1 MAVPSITKH
10 LDVYEG
16 KNIECAAVNIVDA
29 TDTELVL
36 QDIAPINGNYVFQMV
51 AKTNSGSNSL
61 DISVGDKSDTIAITD
76 SFVRYILKFEDVN
89 ISNSQDLKIV
99 FSNTDIVYLQNLQL
113 ERATQASEWRPAPED
128 AVDEAVEESE
138 VKAKAIVDAQ
148 TQLDIFNKLTNNGS
162 VKGIYLAGGE
172 LYMNASYIR
181 SGTISADRIAAGVVT
196 ISKLANDVSS
206 VASSDEQLIYISK
219 ASGTTSVSAPTSYI
233 TDISGSQNT
242 WTTKRPQY
250 DSSYPVLFI
259 AKQKKSLNGSI
270 TCTTPQIDQT
280 TTVIDGG
287 HITTGTID
295 ASVVTVSNLNASNI
309 TSGTLSASKIN
320 GGTLTLGGQN
330 NTNGSISMLDA
341 SGNSIGSWN
350 NSGITATSGQIAGW
364 NIGSRVLSRTG
375 TYWWYGVKYPS
386 QYIGD
391 GPRASTTSLENGFSV
406 RDDMTALVIS
416 PNYEYFFIRFETKK
430 VGAIGANDPVYRVGA
445 IGIMNGGMNNLDEY
459 GRLEINATSQ
469 LYIKVGSEPIFV
481 HTSSSRKCRMQ
492 AGLVEINGALTV
504 TGTKSRVVD
513 TSDYSQRKLYCYESA
528 SPMFGDVG
536 EGIIGEDGLSYIW
549 FDPIFAQTVNTSQY
563 QVFLQKYGAGDI
575 WVKERKADHFVIE
588 GTPGMSFGWEIKAKQ
603 SDFDQIRLE
612 NQDQFAVPT
621 ERYAEEAAE
630 YVNTLKEGRLLK

>member
-1 MAVPSITKH
+1 MAVPTITKH
-10 LDVYEG
+10 LDIYEG
-16 KNIECAAVNIVDA
+16 KTIECAAVNIVDA

-61 DISVGDKSDTIAITD
+61 DISVGDKSDTIEITD
-76 SFVRYILKFEDVN
+76 SFTRYILKFEDVN
-89 ISNSQDLKIV
+89 VSNSRDLKII

-162 VKGIYLAGGE
+162 VQGIYLAGGE

-181 SGTISADRIAAGVVT
+181 SGTISADRIAAGAVT

-233 TDISGSQNT
+233 TDTTGNQNT

-259 AKQKKSLNGSI
+259 AKQKKSLNGAI

-295 ASVVTVSNLNASNI
+295 ASVVSVIKLNASNI
-309 TSGTLSASKIN
+309 TTGNMSADRITTGSMSADRIS
-320 GGTLTLGGQN
+320 GGTLIIGDTTTTVEGSIQIKYAGTIIGTLNRDGLVIKNKPRLTTDPQYEVAKFTTDGIAHYYKN
-330 NTNGSISMLDA
+330 NTEPLHRSIK
-341 SGNSIGSWN
+341 I
-350 NSGITATSGQIAGW
+350 
-364 NIGSRVLSRTG
+364 
-375 TYWWYGVKYPS
+375 
-386 QYIGD
+386 
-391 GPRASTTSLENGFSV
+391 ENGIF
-406 RDDMTALVIS
+406 R
-416 PNYEYFFIRFETKK
+416 
-430 VGAIGANDPVYRVGA
+430 IGAWN
-445 IGIMNGGMNNLDEY
+445 
-459 GRLEINATSQ
+459 
-469 LYIKVGSEPIFV
+469 
-481 HTSSSRKCRMQ
+481 TSSSTWHAYSEIRNNAASGTNPSTPSTNFTQEYVTVNSVSSNKEHVRFYRNSDIISTLYDNSYYMQ
-492 AGLVEINGALTV
+492 IDGGLQINGNFGAY
-504 TGTKSRVVD
+504 GTKSRIIETEQYFD
-513 TSDYSQRKLYCYESA
+513 RKLYCYETP

-536 EGIIGEDGLSYIW
+536 EGIINEDGLSYIW
-549 FDPIFAQTVNTSQY
+549 LDPVFAQTISTSQY
-563 QVFLQKYGAGDI
+563 QVFLQKYTAEDI
-575 WVKERKADHFVIE
+575 FVKERNVNYFIVK
-588 GTPGMSFGWEIKAKQ
+588 GTPGSSFGWEIKGKQ
-603 SDFDQIRLE
+603 KEYDQVRMEISGNGFSVPSSDGY
-612 NQDQFAVPT
+612 AVQ
-621 ERYAEEAAE
+621 AAE
-630 YVNTLKEGRLLK
+630 YIENLREGRIV

>member
-61 DISVGDKSDTIAITD
+61 DISVGDKSDTIEITD
-76 SFVRYILKFEDVN
+76 SFARYILKFEDVN
-89 ISNSQDLKIV
+89 VSNSRDLKIV

-162 VKGIYLAGGE
+162 VQGIYLAGGE

-181 SGTISADRIAAGVVT
+181 SGTISADRIAAGAVT

-206 VASSDEQLIYISK
+206 VASSDEQLVYISK

-233 TDISGSQNT
+233 TDTTGNQNT

-250 DSSYPVLFI
+250 NSSYPVLFI
-259 AKQKKSLNGSI
+259 AKQKKSLNGTI
-270 TCTTPQIDQT
+270 TCTIPQIDQT

-309 TSGTLSASKIN
+309 TTGNMSADRITTGSMSANRIS
-320 GGTLTLGGQN
+320 GGTLTLGGLNNGLGVLSVQN
-330 NTNGSISMLDA
+330 GAGSEIGRLSNSGLILSSTTVNKPRAEISVDRIFHSYLSSTTHAFHRAVMA
-341 SGNSIGSWN
+341 ESGSLYIGGYDIN
-350 NSGITATSGQIAGW
+350 NSKW
-364 NIGSRVLSRTG
+364 
-375 TYWWYGVKYPS
+375 
-386 QYIGD
+386 
-391 GPRASTTSLENGFSV
+391 
-406 RDDMTALVIS
+406 
-416 PNYEYFFIRFETKK
+416 
-430 VGAIGANDPVYRVGA
+430 
-445 IGIMNGGMNNLDEY
+445 Y
-459 GRLEINATSQ
+459 GRLDACISNGVQSANTRPHIDISVS
-469 LYIKVGSEPIFV
+469 KMNSAHNPV
-481 HTSSSRKCRMQ
+481 
-492 AGLVEINGALTV
+492 VEIHRSQTATFGTVDENFLTQFYDGVLINGGLTV
-504 TGTKSRVVD
+504 GGTKNRFVE
-513 TSDYSQRKLYCYESA
+513 TEDYSKRLLYCYETP

-536 EGIIGEDGLSYIW
+536 EGVTGDDGLAYVWI
-549 FDPIFAQTVNTSQY
+549 DPVFLQTISTSQY
-563 QVFLQKYGAGDI
+563 QVFLQKYDSGDVF
-575 WVKERKADHFVIE
+575 VKERKSNYFIIE
-588 GTPGMSFGWEIKAKQ
+588 GTPNTSFGWELKAKQ
-603 SDFDQIRLE
+603 ADYDQLRLE
-612 NQDQFAVPT
+612 QTGNGFVLPYDNYG
-621 ERYAEEAAE
+621 EDAAE
-630 YVNTLKEGRLLK
+630 YVKTLQEGRLPS